1 MAKPYRDHL
10 KNAADLRTTPVAIRA
25 GFVALALEKNRR
37 ATPHVAEARALMFAA
52 SKAKKPTDL
61 LAISEIQPALLAAAG
76 VSDKASK
83 HLKAADKDA
92 AIAGLIEEFL
102 TPAGDK
108 FAEELTFRFL
118 LTRGDTLGGTMR
130 NVGGFLA
137 QCLLTRAIVANLRLA
152 GTSYRWLPRDSSTWI
167 AMPEDDAGVELQ
179 ARGLA
184 WGVSSAARTLVY
196 NLTVPMV
203 GNNVDL
209 CLFNCTPEKLSKE
222 TQKQGSAYLGLGELK
237 GGIDPAGADEHW
249 KTARTALTRIREAF
263 AAQKL
268 NPHTFFIGAAI
279 EAKMAAE
286 IWQMLKT
293 GVLEN
298 AANLTDETQ
307 RASFTNWLCR
317 L

>member
-1 MAKPYRDHL
+1 MTKPYRDHL
-10 KNAADLRTTPVAIRA
+10 KSFADLRTSPAAIRA
-25 GFVALALEKNRR
+25 GFVALALEKKRR
-37 ATPHVAEARALMFAA
+37 ATPYVAEARALMFAA
-52 SKAKKPTDL
+52 SKAKRPTDL

-76 VSDKASK
+76 ISDKASK
-83 HLKAADKDA
+83 HFQAADKSA
-92 AIAGLIEEFL
+92 AIAGLLEKFL
-102 TPAGDK
+102 SPAGAK
-108 FAEELTFRFL
+108 FAEELAFRFL
-118 LTRGDTLGGTMR
+118 LTRGDALSDSMR

-152 GTSYRWLPRDSSTWI
+152 GTAYRWLPRESSTWI
-167 AMPEDDAGVELQ
+167 AMPEEDAGIEVQ

-184 WGVSSAARTLVY
+184 WSTGKAARTLVY
-196 NLTVPMV
+196 NLTVPLV
-203 GNNVDL
+203 GNNVDI
-209 CLFNCTPEKLSKE
+209 CLFNCTPEKMSKE
-222 TQKQGSAYLGLGELK
+222 THNQGSAYLGLGELK

-263 AAQKL
+263 AVQKL

>member
-1 MAKPYRDHL
+1 MPKPYRDHL
-10 KNAADLRTTPVAIRA
+10 KSDADLRTSRAAIRA

-37 ATPHVAEARALMFAA
+37 ATPYVAEARALMFAA
-52 SKAKKPTDL
+52 SRAKKPADL
-61 LAISEIQPALLAAAG
+61 MAMSEIQSALLTAAG

-83 HLKAADKDA
+83 HLLAADKDA
-92 AIAGLIEEFL
+92 AITGLIEEFL

-118 LTRGDTLGGTMR
+118 LTKGDTLGGSMR
-130 NVGGFLA
+130 NVGGFMA

-152 GTSYRWLPRDSSTWI
+152 GTAYRWLPRDSRTWI
-167 AMPEDDAGVELQ
+167 AMPDDDAGVELQ
-179 ARGLA
+179 ARGIA
-184 WGVSSAARTLVY
+184 WVVNNAARTLVY
-196 NLTVPMV
+196 NFTVPII

-222 TQKQGSAYLGLGELK
+222 THKQGSVYLGLGELK

-263 AAQKL
+263 GSQNFK
-268 NPHTFFIGAAI
+268 PHTFFIGAAI

-307 RASFTNWLCR
+307 RASFTSWLCR